1 MKQKAVKSVKVKR
14 GEAGVTACGG
24 LALVERLALRLGL
37 FQELTKSLPP
47 RAGHYKVWGE
57 VIHAAV
63 AGLLSGSRGTYAME
77 ALREDEAL
85 LALLGLE
92 EAPEEATFWRMLAE
106 LGREEIRAILARV
119 RRLWVRR
126 IVPAMK
132 RKALLWE
139 GFVPVFGDGSLLEG
153 SRRREGTTYIRD
165 KGEGLMWST
174 WFVGP
179 FLVGERLAAKGEGE
193 QTAIRAMLP
202 EVVEEVLAPL
212 RLAEQALLMLDSL
225 HGDGPTLDA
234 IESYALHYI
243 IGANKLRETE
253 RVLSEQPEIVWI
265 DTGAQPGRGWSESAV
280 CVCWLQCST
289 WATKRILVGR
299 RWKREGEMLYEYA
312 GVVTD
317 LEDSDVAAIRRRDR
331 VTYGEAIWHLY
342 DGKMAYENHYKDL
355 LEDLDLHHPPCQTL
369 AANRAYYA
377 IASLAHTL
385 GRAVDLIGGASP
397 ERGSTVR
404 LDGAPRK
411 RPLPAYKR
419 LWRLIRRLFV
429 LPGRVVRHARTA
441 TVTLLG
447 VSDRLWE
454 EYERHFVQL
463 GRT

>member
-1 MKQKAVKSVKVKR
+1 LV
-14 GEAGVTACGG
+14 
-24 LALVERLALRLGL
+24 LVERLALRLGL
-37 FQELTKSLPP
+37 FQELTRAMPR

-77 ALREDEAL
+77 ALREDGAL
-85 LALLGLE
+85 LALLGMD

-179 FLVGERLAAKGEGE
+179 FLVGEMLAAKGEGE
-193 QTAIRAMLP
+193 QTSIRAMLP
-202 EVVEEVLAPL
+202 EVVEEVLEPL
-212 RLAEQALLMLDSL
+212 RLMDDALLMLDSL

-234 IESYALHYI
+234 IESYGLHYI
-243 IGANKLRETE
+243 IGANKLAETE
-253 RVLSEQPEIVWI
+253 RVLREQPEVVWI
-265 DTGAQPGRGWSESAV
+265 DTGAVPERGWSESAV
-280 CVCWLQCST
+280 CVCWLQCRA
-289 WATKRILVGR
+289 WETKRVLVGR
-299 RWKREGEMLYEYA
+299 RWKREGQMIYEYA

-317 LEDSDVAAIRRRDR
+317 LEEADVAHIRRRDHL
-331 VTYGEAIWHLY
+331 TYPEAIWHLY

-355 LEDLDLHHPPCQTL
+355 LEDLDLHHPPCQAL
-369 AANRAYYA
+369 AANRGYYA
-377 IASLAHTL
+377 LASLAHTL
-385 GRAVDLIGGASP
+385 ARAVDLIGGASP

-411 RPLPAYKR
+411 RPLPASMR
-419 LWRLIRRLFV
+419 LWRIIRRFFQ
-429 LPGRVVRHARTA
+429 LPGRVIRHART
-441 TVTLLG
+441 VRVEILG

-454 EYERHFVQL
+454 DFDRRFLQL
-463 GRT
+463 GHT